1 MVELG
6 QGASGLRLPIEQ
18 RNTVRDDR
26 EARIKLGVD
35 LGDLVP
41 HRKITLDE
49 LSGKTFAVDAY
60 NALYQFLAIIRGPT
74 GAPLMDRRGRV
85 TSHLSGLLYPTT
97 NLAER
102 GIRLVYLF
110 DGIPPAL
117 KETEIKPRRAVKEE
131 ATVKYEAAI
140 SRGEVEEAKK
150 YAQATASLKDM
161 MVEDAHRLL
170 EYLGVPYVQAPSEGE
185 AQAAYMAS
193 RGDVWA
199 AVSQDYD
206 SLLFGASRLV
216 RNLAISGRR
225 KLPMREAYVQV
236 DPEIIELAATL
247 ESLGLTREQ
256 LIDLG
261 ILIGTDFNPDGF
273 KGIGPKTALKLLRE
287 NGTIEGIAQKNPDFK
302 PPPNLNRIRQ
312 IFLKPEV
319 TSDYTLHW
327 SEPRTDDL
335 VRFLCGER
343 DFNEE
348 RVRTAVERAKSAI
361 VKDSGKQTLESFFHP

>member
-1 MVELG
+1 
-6 QGASGLRLPIEQ
+6 
-18 RNTVRDDR
+18 
-26 EARIKLGVD
+26 LGVD

-74 GAPLMDRRGRV
+74 GAPLMDRQGRI
-85 TSHLSGLLYPTT
+85 TSHLSGLLYRTT

-102 GIRLVYLF
+102 GIRLVYVF
-110 DGIPPAL
+110 DGIPPSL
-117 KETEIKPRRAVKEE
+117 KEVEIKRRRAIKDE
-131 ATVKYEAAI
+131 AIVKYEKAI
-140 SRGEVEEAKK
+140 SRGEVEEAKR
-150 YAQATASLKDM
+150 YAQATVSLKDM
-161 MVEDAHRLL
+161 MVEDSHRLL
-170 EYLGVPYVQAPSEGE
+170 EYLGVPFVQAPSEGE
-185 AQAAYMAS
+185 AQAAYMAG

-206 SLLFGASRLV
+206 SLLFHATRLV
-216 RNLAISGRR
+216 RNLAISGKR
-225 KLPMREAYVQV
+225 KLPLREAYVQV

-247 ESLGLTREQ
+247 ESLGLTRDQ

-273 KGIGPKTALKLLRE
+273 KGIGPKTALKLIRE
-287 NGTIEGIAQKNPDFK
+287 NGSFEAIAQRDSDFK
-302 PPPNLNRIRQ
+302 QLPNLNRIRQ
-312 IFLKPEV
+312 IFLSPEV

-327 SEPRTDDL
+327 RPPQVEEL

-343 DFNEE
+343 DFNEA
-348 RVRTAVERAKSAI
+348 RVRTAVERAKI
-361 VKDSGKQTLESFFHP
+361 GITKDSGKQTLESFFHQ

>member
-1 MVELG
+1 M
-6 QGASGLRLPIEQ
+6 
-18 RNTVRDDR
+18 
-26 EARIKLGVD
+26 
-35 LGDLVP
+35 
-41 HRKITLDE
+41 LDE

-74 GAPLMDRRGRV
+74 GAPLMDRQGRV
-85 TSHLSGLLYPTT
+85 TSHLSGLLYRTT

-102 GIRLVYLF
+102 GIRLVYVF
-110 DGIPPAL
+110 DGIPPTL
-117 KETEIKPRRAVKEE
+117 KEVEIKRRRAVKEE
-131 ATVKYEAAI
+131 AIVKYEKAI
-140 SRGEVEEAKK
+140 SRGEVEEAKR
-150 YAQATASLKDM
+150 YAQATVSLKDM

-185 AQAAYMAS
+185 AQAAHMAAC
-193 RGDVWA
+193 GDVWA

-206 SLLFGASRLV
+206 SLLFGATKLV
-216 RNLAISGRR
+216 RNLAISGKR

-256 LIDLG
+256 SIDLG

-273 KGIGPKTALKLLRE
+273 KRIGPKTALKLIRE
-287 NGTIEGIAQKNPDFK
+287 NGSIEGIAEKNPDFK
-302 PPPNLNRIRQ
+302 PPPTLNRIRQ
-312 IFLKPEV
+312 IFLNPEV
-319 TSDYTLHW
+319 TSNYILHW
-327 SEPRTDDL
+327 KEPRMEEL

-348 RVRTAVERAKSAI
+348 RVRTAVARARI
-361 VKDSGKQTLESFFHP
+361 GMTKDSGKQTLESFFQQ

>member
-1 MVELG
+1 ML
-6 QGASGLRLPIEQ
+6 
-18 RNTVRDDR
+18 DD
-26 EARIKLGVD
+26 
-35 LGDLVP
+35 
-41 HRKITLDE
+41 

-74 GAPLMDRRGRV
+74 GEPLMDRQSRV
-85 TSHLSGLLYPTT
+85 TSHLSGLLYRTT

-102 GIRLVYLF
+102 RVRLVYVF
-110 DGIPPAL
+110 DGKPPSL
-117 KETEIKPRRAVKEE
+117 KDSEIKRRQVIKVE
-131 ATVKYEAAI
+131 ARTKYESAL
-140 SRGEVEEAKK
+140 STGKYEEAKR
-150 YAQATASLKDM
+150 YAQATSSLKDLM
-161 MVEDAHRLL
+161 IDDAHRLL
-170 EYLGVPYVQAPSEGE
+170 EYLGVPIVQAPSEGE
-185 AQAAYMAS
+185 AQAAHMAA

-206 SLLFGASRLV
+206 SLLFGAPKLV

-236 DPEIIELAATL
+236 DPEIIELAATF
-247 ESLGLTREQ
+247 ESLGLTREE

-287 NGTIEGIAQKNPDFK
+287 NGSIEGIAGKNPDFK

-312 IFLKPEV
+312 IFLKPDA
-319 TSDYTLHW
+319 TSNYTLHW
-327 SEPRTDDL
+327 REPRMEDL

-348 RVRTAVERAKSAI
+348 RVRTAVARAKI
-361 VKDSGKQTLESFFHP
+361 GMTKDSGKQTLESFFQQ